1 MSSFKKSS
9 MWPPNLKVVLNKM
22 KLYLNLVEDLP
33 PLITEKNVL
42 DFTPKTISYMLHAG
56 EA

>member
-1 MSSFKKSS
+1 MLSFKKSS

-22 KLYLNLVEDLP
+22 KLYSDPVEPLP

-42 DFTPKTISYMLHAG
+42 DSTPKTISHTLHAG

>member
-1 MSSFKKSS
+1 
-9 MWPPNLKVVLNKM
+9 MWSLNLNVVLNQIKS
-22 KLYLNLVEDLP
+22 YSNLVKTLS

-42 DFTPKTISYMLHAG
+42 LSTLKTISYMLRAK